1 MKTTPPPLTD
11 VYLMR
16 RCPLLGAFGG
26 LADVPFSSLLHFSSP
41 VVAQLELTGWTVRCT
56 LTGKRGNARW
66 LAQRLQLPDLKKRLK
81 SGQRVTVF
89 EFPRDGYGIDWPVHS
104 LGTLCEIRH
113 GIADRWVIA
122 FTLPTGYERNGL
134 FRYVN
139 VLRAYQT
146 RRVRGQWRR
155 ALRPAGHHPITGPA
169 ARTVPLSKP
178 WQ

>member
-41 VVAQLELTGWTVRCT
+41 VVARLELTDWTVRCT
-56 LTGKRGNARW
+56 LVGKRGNARW
-66 LAQRLQLPDLKKRLK
+66 LAQRLYLPDLKKRLK
-81 SGQRVTVF
+81 SGERVTVF
-89 EFPRDGYGIDWPVHS
+89 EFPRGGYEIDWPVHS

-113 GIADRWVIA
+113 GVANRWVIA
-122 FTLPTGYERNGL
+122 FTLPTGYERNDL

-146 RRVRGQWRR
+146 RGVRGQWRR
-155 ALRPAGHHPITGPA
+155 ALGRA
-169 ARTVPLSKP
+169 AHYVPSIR
-178 WQ
+178 